1 LVVGDETW
9 RRHRPALAEPGVSRD
24 VRVIDRAI
32 GERST
37 KAGEGDVG
45 CGSRQG
51 RRLAAGG
58 TLYVAKYTT
67 QLTETT
73 TGKLQWVKLGHATHA
88 EIKALVDGGIKA
100 TDIMDSTLAD
110 PSDSSYTKIVLNKKT
125 AWVRVKAGQE
135 KAAAFLETHR
145 YAALKGGSMAF
156 TKNEGTTV
164 NAKDK
169 IAYSAYANIQ
179 DSMVEGGAGYV
190 AGNNVKFKKLVAG
203 GVVSHKLAGGQ
214 KDDTGRGDRQ

>member
-1 LVVGDETW
+1 MPLH
-9 RRHRPALAEPGVSRD
+9 HRIFPA
-24 VRVIDRAI
+24 
-32 GERST
+32 
-37 KAGEGDVG
+37 
-45 CGSRQG
+45 
-51 RRLAAGG
+51 
-58 TLYVAKYTT
+58 

-100 TDIMDSTLAD
+100 TDIMDSTLTD
-110 PSDSSYTKIVLNKKT
+110 PSDTSYTKIVLNKKT

-145 YAALKGGSMAF
+145 CAALKGGSMAF

-179 DSMVEGGAGYV
+179 DSMVEGGSGYV
-190 AGNNVKFKKLVAG
+190 AGLRCTIQEAG
-203 GVVSHKLAGGQ
+203 GWRRGVAQACGSTGGRYRRGHRQRMDAGRTSVLI
-214 KDDTGRGDRQ
+214 TGEDIRPTAWATPPIRTRSPTPTT